1 MTHIIINGIQYK
13 GVAVNALSLESEI
26 TEHAVE
32 DVEIAEHIALRPPA
46 FRLDMA
52 FYDRYEGSGNL
63 ATLVSTR
70 EEQFKRIRDLWL
82 LKAPFTFEC
91 RFGIFDDMVISS
103 FDPVENA
110 TSLTAFPTSL
120 VIRQIIT
127 VELIPVKT
135 QVIVD
140 EDGTI
145 IGIIPTGSTTTQVIL
160 TTPEA
165 VTEGENKSLL
175 EQLWGWI
182 SGT

>member
-1 MTHIIINGIQYK
+1 MTHIIINGVEYK
-13 GVAVNALSLESEI
+13 GVTVNALSLESEV

-32 DVEIAEHIALRPPA
+32 EVEIAEHVALRAPA

-52 FYDRYEGSGNL
+52 FYDQYQGSGNI

-70 EEQFKRIRDLWL
+70 EEQFKTIRDLWL

-91 RFGIFDDMVISS
+91 QFRIFNDMIVTS
-103 FDPVENA
+103 FEPQENV
-110 TSLTAFPTSL
+110 TSLTAFPLTL
-120 VIRQIIT
+120 TIRQIIT
-127 VELIPVKT
+127 VELIPIET
-135 QVIVD
+135 QVLVD

-145 IGIIPTGSTTTQVIL
+145 IGGVPAGSTVTEVTL

-175 EQLWGWI
+175 ENLWGWI
-182 SGT
+182 TGT